1 MPLRLLDGKS
11 SAFRARA
18 SFSIDAS
25 WKDRSARAGSRRAM
39 RKVLEESKE
48 KAAGLVCNMIAVN
61 LRSK

>member
-25 WKDRSARAGSRRAM
+25 WKIEAR
-39 RKVLEESKE
+39 
-48 KAAGLVCNMIAVN
+48 GLV
-61 LRSK
+61 RDGR